1 MVGVIKNKYISL
13 YTMFFFMFYAFNRE
27 YSSRT
32 HYSECCW
39 YHCIIIRSTKIFAP
53 LSSFVDHV
61 FVFSSLTSY
70 SPCMLALHDRL
81 KHHNVLYHV
90 YVFCIFSSDILQSL
104 YAGPTRHA
112 QTAAG
117 ADQKFPPL
125 SAIPVSI
132 YVKFLGPQISLH
144 NSTGH

>member
-1 MVGVIKNKYISL
+1 
-13 YTMFFFMFYAFNRE
+13 MFYAFNRE

-39 YHCIIIRSTKIFAP
+39 YHYIRIRSTKIFAP

-70 SPCMLALHDRL
+70 SPCMLALHDSL

-90 YVFCIFSSDILQSL
+90 YVFVFSALTSYSPCMLALHDMLKQQLELTKSFLHSQQSL
-104 YAGPTRHA
+104 YQSMSSSLDHKYRYTTLQDTKKVHTLKV
-112 QTAAG
+112 TASE
-117 ADQKFPPL
+117 PL
-125 SAIPVSI
+125 I
-132 YVKFLGPQISLH
+132 
-144 NSTGH
+144 